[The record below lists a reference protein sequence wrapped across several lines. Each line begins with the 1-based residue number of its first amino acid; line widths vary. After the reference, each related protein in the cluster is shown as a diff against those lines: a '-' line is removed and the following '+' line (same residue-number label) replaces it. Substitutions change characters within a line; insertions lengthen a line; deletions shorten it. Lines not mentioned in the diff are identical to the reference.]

1 MPASE
6 VILVAVFEKDEQSGS
21 ENTNVGDLFDED
33 DDDDLG
39 LGDLF
44 DEGTGGAHRHRHSL
58 PESDSSILRTTRKNP
73 LQENWKVPFFQTM

>member
-44 DEGTGGAHRHRHSL
+44 DEGTGGAREDTPTSAQPPPPSSRQDPSTAADLSL
-58 PESDSSILRTTRKNP
+58 
-73 LQENWKVPFFQTM
+73 LQ